1 MQVEEVES
9 AAASQAAPA
18 ARPARRAAAVK
29 KVYVEDLSSN
39 EESEAED
46 AGSEFAVSD

>member
-9 AAASQAAPA
+9 AAASQVPA
-18 ARPARRAAAVK
+18 GRPARRVAAVR
-29 KVYVEDLSSN
+29 KVYVEDLSSG

-46 AGSEFAVSD
+46 AGSDFAASD